1 MATKLTLYNGAL
13 RECGER
19 ELTAL
24 TDDIEGRHLLDA
36 VYDQALKYCLEQG
49 AWNFAIRAIEA
60 NSDTNVEPTFGFSFA
75 FEKPTD
81 IVRILE
87 VSANAEFST
96 PLINYLEEGNYWY
109 ADADP
114 IYVRYTSDD
123 SEYGLDLSIWPETFT
138 FYVEL
143 HLARLIVRRLTG
155 SASKFNEIKD
165 DAKRALTD
173 ARSKDA
179 LRESSKPFAP
189 GRLLKARLGNARLD
203 QRRAPSA

>member
-1 MATKLTLYNGAL
+1 MASKLSLYNGAL
-13 RECGER
+13 RECKEA

-24 TDDIEGRHLLDA
+24 TDNVQGRHLLDSI
-36 VYDQALKYCLEQG
+36 YDAQLKYCLEQG

-87 VSANAEFST
+87 VASDAEFNS
-96 PLINYLEEGNYWY
+96 PLINYVEEGDYWY

-123 SEYGLDLSIWPETFT
+123 IEYGLDLAKWPETFT
-138 FYVEL
+138 FYVETR
-143 HLARLIVRRLTG
+143 LALLIVKRLTG
-155 SASKFNEIKD
+155 SMEQYRELKN
-165 DAKRALTD
+165 DAQQRLTD

-179 LRESSKPFAP
+179 LRESSKRFPQ
-189 GRLLKARLGNARLD
+189 GRLVSARLRGSTPD